1 MKYLLLF
8 IMMSFNLVAEGG
20 LAPYKKAKHTVV
32 KVLAKNSSIYKM
44 SQKLAI
50 EKHLKALELWKEIA
64 VEDSHFRMMLA
75 QRNELAGNKE
85 KEALKRFYLIE
96 NELEYYLINEVK
108 NDSRFS
114 ESYDQWAKAQAKLND
129 FRLSKIKG
137 SDHQDLLEAY
147 KIMDTF
153 RASEL

>member
-8 IMMSFNLVAEGG
+8 ISMSFNLMAGSD

-32 KVLAKNSSIYKM
+32 KILAKHSSVYKL
-44 SQKLAI
+44 SQDLAI
-50 EKHLKALELWKEIA
+50 EKHTKAIELWKAIA
-64 VEDSHFRMMLA
+64 KEDSDFKMMLA

-85 KEALKRFYLIE
+85 NLKSFYLIE

-114 ESYDQWAKAQAKLND
+114 ESYEQWAEAQAKLND

-137 SDHQDLLEAY
+137 SDHQDLLDAY